1 MTNNPLWQWEGRD
14 WPNAGASRFVRAA
27 GLQWHVQRMGS
38 GPPLVLIHG
47 TGAAT
52 HSWRGV
58 LPMLARHF
66 DVLAMDLPGHGF
78 TQASPRGGLP
88 GMAADVAALLAAE
101 GMRPDIVIGHSAGAA
116 IAIRMAL
123 DGLVTPRRIISLNG
137 ALLPLQGMA
146 GQIFSPLARA
156 LVGLPFVPWLVA
168 WRAADR
174 AAVVKL
180 LNATGSKLDRHGLDL
195 YARLFRRPG
204 HVSGT
209 LAMMAAWDLPAFA
222 RDLPRLATPLTLV
235 VGLAD
240 RTIAPAT
247 ARRVQRILPAAGV
260 VEWPGLGHLAHEEA
274 PALFATLVATL
285 LEEATQT
292 A

>member
-1 MTNNPLWQWEGRD
+1 MTDNPLWQWEGRD
-14 WPNAGASRFVRAA
+14 CPNATASRFVRAA
-27 GLQWHVQRMGS
+27 GRLWHVQRMGS
-38 GPPLVLIHG
+38 GPPIVLIHG

-52 HSWRGV
+52 HSWRGA
-58 LPMLARHF
+58 LPLLAQHF
-66 DVLAMDLPGHGF
+66 DVLAIDLPGHGF
-78 TQASPRGGLP
+78 TPDSPRMGLP
-88 GMAADVAALLAAE
+88 GMAADLAALLAAE
-101 GMRPDIVIGHSAGAA
+101 AMRPDIIVGHSAGAA

-123 DGLVTPRRIISLNG
+123 DGLVAPRRIISLNG

-180 LNATGSKLDRHGLDL
+180 LNATGSRLDAHGLDL

-204 HVSGT
+204 HVAGT

-222 RDLPRLATPLTLV
+222 RDLPRLAVPLTLV
-235 VGLAD
+235 AALGD

-247 ARRVQRILPAAGV
+247 ARRVQRILPAARV
-260 VEWPGLGHLAHEEA
+260 VEWPRLGHLAHEEE
-274 PALFATLVATL
+274 PALLAAL
-285 LEEATQT
+285 LAEEIQLA
-292 A
+292 

>member
-1 MTNNPLWQWEGRD
+1 MTDDPLWQWEGRD
-14 WPNAGASRFVRAA
+14 WPNAAASRFVRA
-27 GLQWHVQRMGS
+27 GGTRWHVQRMGS
-38 GPPLVLIHG
+38 GPCVVLIHG

-52 HSWRGV
+52 HSWRDA
-58 LPMLARHF
+58 LPLLAQHY

-78 TQASPRGGLP
+78 TPALPRMGLP
-88 GMAADVAALLAAE
+88 GMAAGLAALLAAE
-101 GMRPDIVIGHSAGAA
+101 GVRPQAMVGHSAGAA
-116 IAIRMAL
+116 IAARMAL
-123 DGLVTPRRIISLNG
+123 DGVATGHILSLNG

-174 AAVVKL
+174 ATVVKL
-180 LNATGSKLDRHGLDL
+180 LEATGSRLDARGLDL

-204 HVSGT
+204 HVAGT

-222 RDLPRLATPLTLV
+222 RDLPRLAAPLTLV
-235 VGLAD
+235 AAQGD

-247 ARRVQRILPAAGV
+247 AGRVGKILPMARL

-274 PALFATLVATL
+274 PGLLATL
-285 LEEATQT
+285 LAETIPPA
-292 A
+292 

>member
-14 WPNAGASRFVRAA
+14 WPNAEASRFVRAA
-27 GLQWHVQRMGS
+27 GLDWHVQRMGS
-38 GPPLVLIHG
+38 GPQAVLLHG

-58 LPMLARHF
+58 LPLLARHC

-78 TQASPRGGLP
+78 TQPSRRMGLP

-101 GMRPDIVIGHSAGAA
+101 GMRPDMVIGHSAGAA

-123 DGLVTPRRIISLNG
+123 DGRVAPRRIIGLNA
-137 ALLPLQGMA
+137 ALLPLSGMA

-180 LNATGSKLDRHGLDL
+180 LKATGSSLDPRGLDL

-204 HVSGT
+204 HVAGT

-222 RDLPRLATPLTLV
+222 RDLPKLATPLTLV
-235 VGLAD
+235 SGLAD
-240 RTIAPAT
+240 RTIAPDT
-247 ARRVQRILPAAGV
+247 ARRVQRILPATQL

-274 PALFATLVATL
+274 PALLESLVTA
-285 LEEATQT
+285 ATQP